1 MSLLSH
7 YRTVTMG
14 RKVPLELA
22 LSLVRAM
29 KGLSLEE
36 EHKKLSEFAAQVVFK
51 GPIED
56 MDELAL
62 VIDPDFLPEDDP
74 MVKAIRERR
83 IPLHSLLAF
92 INYTNDHN
100 AVEDDMLRAR
110 LAEEIEA
117 TYPLKKSYRKLHKR
131 QEGKSEAEKQRLE
144 LEFHLEMELAEQQRG
159 MMDEDEERTA

>member
-22 LSLVRAM
+22 LSLARAM

-36 EHKKLSEFAAQVVFK
+36 EHKKLFEFAAQVVFK

-74 MVKAIRERR
+74 MVKAIRERQ
-83 IPLHSLLAF
+83 IPLHSKLAF
-92 INYTNDHN
+92 ISYTNSHI
-100 AVEDDMLRAR
+100 DDDSAQMRQR
-110 LAEEIEA
+110 LAQEIEL
-117 TYPLKKSYRKLHKR
+117 TYPLRKGYRKLHKR
-131 QEGKSEAEKQRLE
+131 QEGKSQAEKERLE

-159 MMDEDEERTA
+159 MIDDEEERTA

>member
-36 EHKKLSEFAAQVVFK
+36 DHKKLSEFAAQVVFK

-62 VIDPDFLPEDDP
+62 VIDPDYLPEDDP

-83 IPLHSLLAF
+83 IPLHSKLAF
-92 INYTNDHN
+92 ISYTNDHN

-110 LAEEIEA
+110 LAEEIEL

-131 QEGKSEAEKQRLE
+131 QEGKSQAEKERLE
-144 LEFHLEMELAEQQRG
+144 LEFHLEMELALAASEGRA
-159 MMDEDEERTA
+159 DLSA

>member
-74 MVKAIRERR
+74 MVKAIRERQ

-92 INYTNDHN
+92 INYTNDYN

-110 LAEEIEA
+110 LAEEIEL
-117 TYPLKKSYRKLHKR
+117 TYPLKKSYRKLYKR
-131 QEGKSEAEKQRLE
+131 QEGKSQAEKERLE
-144 LEFHLEMELAEQQRG
+144 LEFHLEMELALAASEGRA
-159 MMDEDEERTA
+159 DLSA